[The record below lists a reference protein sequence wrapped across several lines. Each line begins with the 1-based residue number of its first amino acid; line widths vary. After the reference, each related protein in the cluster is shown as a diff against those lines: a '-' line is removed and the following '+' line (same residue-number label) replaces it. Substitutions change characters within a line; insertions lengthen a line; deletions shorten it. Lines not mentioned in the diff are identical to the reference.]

1 MKDKNKRATVGP
13 LPGVTQDIAG
23 YKVMLLSQCFFNIK
37 DSFIF
42 MFLFFPYYFARQQKT
57 WRSSMLTILPP
68 NCCYL
73 CGTLSLWTSFF
84 LSLDVNS
91 KCCKREDWGTHT
103 HGGWLIKNDV
113 HSLAKIAWALHFY
126 YCMKHLIHG
135 ICIFLIGLEVSLEGR
150 LEYLGELDCLSFFLV
165 SSSISSPLYR

>member
-1 MKDKNKRATVGP
+1 MILYVVFNVHYSLKSVINFFFLYLQLLGFAKLKLKEAISKEPT
-13 LPGVTQDIAG
+13 LLTQDIAG

-68 NCCYL
+68 NWCYL
-73 CGTLSLWTSFF
+73 CGTLSLWTPFF
-84 LSLDVNS
+84 LPLDVNS

-103 HGGWLIKNDV
+103 HGIWFIKNDV
-113 HSLAKIAWALHFY
+113 HSLAKICMGPTFLLLHETPDSWY
-126 YCMKHLIHG
+126 MH
-135 ICIFLIGLEVSLEGR
+135 
-150 LEYLGELDCLSFFLV
+150 FF
-165 SSSISSPLYR
+165 

>member
-1 MKDKNKRATVGP
+1 MIHVYISVYPVKDKNKRATVGP

-42 MFLFFPYYFARQQKT
+42 MFLFFPYYFATQQKT

-68 NCCYL
+68 NWCYL
-73 CGTLSLWTSFF
+73 CGTLSLWTPFF
-84 LSLDVNS
+84 LPLDVNN

-103 HGGWLIKNDV
+103 HGVWFIKNDV

-126 YCMKHLIHG
+126 YYMKHLIHG
-135 ICIFLIGLEVSLEGR
+135 ICIFLTFLFLEQDR
-150 LEYLGELDCLSFFLV
+150 TPGESCYEL
-165 SSSISSPLYR
+165 